1 MPLTIRTD
9 YSSETTLATNS
20 YYNLSINL
28 RVREDS
34 LDLEFDN
41 TFNYSTSG

>member
-9 YSSETTLATNS
+9 RGSETILAADS

-28 RVREDS
+28 RVYEDG